1 MATAT
6 SPPATGKNSEGPRCR
21 TSTPEI
27 ATDSGKLPNAHSMTA
42 PITRPS
48 TPGETHFC
56 TRVRKMTLPRPLA
69 IPQAKSAAAA
79 PASPPR

>member
-27 ATDSGKLPNAHSMTA
+27 ATDSGKLPNAHSMIA
-42 PITRPS
+42 PMTRPS
-48 TPGETHFC
+48 KRGETHFC
-56 TRVRKMTLPRPLA
+56 RTVRKMTLPRPLPA
-69 IPQAKSAAAA
+69 PVAKSAAAA